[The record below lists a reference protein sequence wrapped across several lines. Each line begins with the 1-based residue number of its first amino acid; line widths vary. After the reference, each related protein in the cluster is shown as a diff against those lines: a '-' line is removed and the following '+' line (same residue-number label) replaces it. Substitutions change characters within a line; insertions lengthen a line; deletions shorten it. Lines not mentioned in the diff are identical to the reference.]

1 MILCDTDVL
10 IEFYKGNQS
19 TVEQLQSIGL
29 NSIAVSA
36 VTKAELLYG
45 ARDRKEF
52 DLIDSHLNQCRCLHI
67 IGDISVLF
75 IELMRRYALS
85 HKPKIPDLLIAAT
98 AIIHDA
104 EIFTMNTKDFRF
116 IDNLRLYSPA

>member
-1 MILCDTDVL
+1 MILCDTDIL
-10 IEFYKGNQS
+10 IEFYKGNQV
-19 TVEQLQSIGL
+19 TVKELRFIGL
-29 NSIAVSA
+29 TNIAVSV

-45 ARDRKEF
+45 AQDRKEF
-52 DLIDSHLNQCRCLHI
+52 DLINRHLNQCCCLHI
-67 IGDISVLF
+67 TDDISTLF

-98 AIIHDA
+98 AIVHDL

-116 IDNLRLYSPA
+116 IDKLHLYVAA